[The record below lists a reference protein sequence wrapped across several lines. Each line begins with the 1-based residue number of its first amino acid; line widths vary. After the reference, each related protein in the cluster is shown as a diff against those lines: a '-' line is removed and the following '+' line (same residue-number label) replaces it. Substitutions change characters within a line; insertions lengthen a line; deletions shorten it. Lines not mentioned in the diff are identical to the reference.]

1 VENTLVQ
8 MFRVP
13 AARQKLFNTLGLL
26 LAYRIGFQV
35 PIPGMSPEFLSKAS
49 EGSTVFGLLS
59 AFSGGAL
66 GQTTLFALGIMPYI
80 SSSII
85 FSVLGK
91 VSPQL
96 EAIQK
101 EGASGQ
107 KKINQWTRLVTIPI
121 ALLQALFIWFGVFAN
136 DPMIIAPGYEAGIGL
151 ATVVILGMTA
161 GAVVVMWIGE
171 LITEHGIGNGASLI
185 IMAGII
191 ATMPSSLGQ
200 VIAQHD
206 DPYNVIMTLCAI
218 WAVTVLVVVYIQ
230 KGERRIPI
238 QYARQN
244 RGRRVYGGQKHFL
257 PLKINMAG
265 VMPIIFAS
273 AVFIIPTAV
282 FGMIG
287 LESLNNILF
296 DTDGFIYVTMQ
307 LALVFVFCFV
317 WNNLMFRP
325 DEIADNLREH
335 GSFVPGMRPGS
346 QTAKF
351 LKGTL
356 QRITLAGAAFLALI
370 AVLPNFVTANIP
382 ALQGNLAYFLGGTS
396 VLIVVGVAMD
406 LVERIKAT
414 VVMHNYGDGGGPGG
428 GAGTGSGGGGGGGGG
443 GGKRAKKGAQ
453 PKGGGWAKVGSGTEE
468 GTAS

>member
-1 VENTLVQ
+1 MENTLIQ

-13 AARQKLFNTLGLL
+13 AARKKLLNTLWLL

-35 PIPGMSPEFLSKAS
+35 PIPGMSPEFLLKAS

-96 EAIQK
+96 EAISK

-136 DPMIIAPGYEAGIGL
+136 DPSIIAPGYSAGIGL

-191 ATMPSSLGQ
+191 STMPSSLGT
-200 VIAQHD
+200 VISQHD
-206 DPYNVIMTLCAI
+206 DPYNVIVTLCAI
-218 WAVTVLVVVYIQ
+218 WFVTVLVVVYIQ

-238 QYARQN
+238 QYARHT

-287 LESLNNILF
+287 LDSVNSILF
-296 DTDGFIYVTMQ
+296 DTDGFIYVTLQ
-307 LALVFVFCFV
+307 LALVFIFCFV

-335 GSFVPGMRPGS
+335 GSFVPGIRPGS
-346 QTAKF
+346 KTAEF

-406 LVERIKAT
+406 LVERMNAT
-414 VVMHNYGDGGGPGG
+414 VVMHNYGDGGGEEAGG
-428 GAGTGSGGGGGGGGG
+428 GSASGAKAAKKKKGSG
-443 GGKRAKKGAQ
+443 
-453 PKGGGWAKVGSGTEE
+453 PKGGGWTKSSGGAESQ
-468 GTAS
+468 A